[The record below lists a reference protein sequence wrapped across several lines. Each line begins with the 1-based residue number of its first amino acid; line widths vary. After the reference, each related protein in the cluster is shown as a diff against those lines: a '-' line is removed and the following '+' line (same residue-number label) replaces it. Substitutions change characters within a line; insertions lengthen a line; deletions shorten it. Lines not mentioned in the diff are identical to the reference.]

1 MADQK
6 PAEQQDSNKPGLIAR
21 ASHAITKDGMLAA
34 AFRQGAS
41 ELAMALRAFPET
53 IHAEEPG
60 TFLNPTQ
67 GEIAAS
73 REQKLPT
80 PSEIA
85 KDKQPHRAEPDR
97 SQEHDHSRGR

>member
-1 MADQK
+1 MAESK
-6 PAEQQDSNKPGLIAR
+6 PQEPQDTRKLNPIAR

-41 ELAMALRAFPET
+41 ELAQALRAFPDS

-60 TFLNPTQ
+60 TLLNPTQ
-67 GEIAAS
+67 GEIARS
-73 REQKLPT
+73 RRLPT

-85 KDKQPHRAEPDR
+85 RDKTPYRPEQGR
-97 SQEHDHSRGR
+97 EHDHGRGR